1 MPGRAGTSATSCQ
14 YAVLVPGNL
23 QRLQDPADG
32 GRTDPVT
39 ELKQLALDPHVSPA
53 AVLGGEQLDERGD
66 LSADRR
72 PSRPVRVR
80 PLAGHQAA
88 VPAQDRTGGDQPVP
102 AQPCWQEPD

>member
-14 YAVLVPGNL
+14 YAVPVPGNL

-39 ELKQLALDPHVSPA
+39 ELKQLALDSHVSPA